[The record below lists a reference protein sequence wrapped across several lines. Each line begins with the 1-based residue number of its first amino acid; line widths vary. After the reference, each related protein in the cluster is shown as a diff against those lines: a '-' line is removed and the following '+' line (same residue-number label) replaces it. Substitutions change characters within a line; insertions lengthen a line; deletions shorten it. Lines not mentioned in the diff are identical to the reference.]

1 MEENSS
7 ALYLYTLM
15 GILGL
20 FAVIGYCRAA
30 YNLRKGVN
38 HRASLVAAGIVL
50 GFTHIFIIHAWWTAF
65 YLVPEWRDFMFNHP
79 IILLNVTIGILGAL
93 CHIRAATMEAFK
105 EWMWVIMFALAL
117 LASSFVF
124 WY

>member
-7 ALYLYTLM
+7 ALYLYSLM

-30 YNLRKGVN
+30 YNLRKNVN

-50 GFTHIFIIHAWWTAF
+50 GFTHIFLIHVWWAAF
-65 YLVPEWRDFMFNHP
+65 YLVPEWRGWMFNNP
-79 IILLNVTIGILGAL
+79 LILMNVTIGILGAL

-105 EWMWVIMFALAL
+105 EWLWIAMLVFALLVSA
-117 LASSFVF
+117 FVF
-124 WY
+124 WM